1 MAKGFVI
8 GAIWG
13 GVVAVG
19 GAAGLS
25 VMTGPVAE
33 TGFPSRASLDVTS
46 GPAARGAEV
55 GAAPG
60 AGADDGAAD
69 GAAAGEPLAGTGG
82 ASGAGRPDATSGPAA
97 REAEVGADPGA
108 GADEGAA
115 DGAALGDGAA
125 DPDTGVADADVAAGD
140 PAEDGA
146 EDDGGADPVTA
157 AGTDLAP
164 EAGAAPVPD
173 RLVPDGPAG
182 QGAETD
188 GPAPEAGTE
197 VPGSLAAP
205 ESSAAP
211 GAAAGVRPGDPR
223 PGEAAAQPLAEAAP
237 DPVARVPD
245 RVETTVQAG
254 DRGVD
259 LTLAPAEPEEGPAP
273 APEPLTEVARSGAPA
288 GVPDPGADDAAP
300 DGAGTAPPADPAVGD
315 TPEAPPAAGAEG
327 AETLELAALTPVEP
341 VSPPGQGAAPQA
353 SPGAPDPEAEP
364 QVSADPGLPPKPVQ
378 EGPGA
383 RADAPGTEAENPE
396 ALTGAPVSAEGGAE
410 ALREGTERAK
420 DAPEALTD
428 APESVEDGPD
438 VARDA
443 PETAEEDPETAAD
456 AEQGR
461 LQTRAGSLVSNRA
474 PAVQQNRLPSI
485 AADAPEAPEAQPD
498 APETVPSALAALP
511 GDSPLVRNAAAF
523 EAPAG
528 VPRMAVVL
536 IDDGSGPL
544 GPEALESFPFPVTFA
559 IAPGHP
565 DPQGAAAGYRALG
578 FEVMA
583 VGAVPAGALPSD
595 VETAL
600 AGALDAVPQ
609 AVAVLEDSA
618 GSLQADRDV
627 AAQTTDYLLASG
639 HGLVMVPK
647 GLNTT
652 QKLALKEGV
661 PSASLFRD
669 FDAEG
674 QSANVI
680 RRIFD
685 QAAFRARQEG
695 AVVMVG
701 RLRADTVSA
710 LVLWGLQDR
719 GSTITLVPVS
729 TVLAESLRAV
739 E

>member
-33 TGFPSRASLDVTS
+33 TGFPSLASPDAAT
-46 GPAARGAEV
+46 GPAVTETEV
-55 GAAPG
+55 AADPG
-60 AGADDGAAD
+60 ARTDGGAAD
-69 GAAAGEPLAGTGG
+69 G
-82 ASGAGRPDATSGPAA
+82 PA
-97 REAEVGADPGA
+97 V
-108 GADEGAA
+108 
-115 DGAALGDGAA
+115 GDGAP
-125 DPDTGVADADVAAGD
+125 DPDMGVADADVAAGE
-140 PAEDGA
+140 PAG
-146 EDDGGADPVTA
+146 DDRVADPVTA
-157 AGTDLAP
+157 AGRDLAP
-164 EAGAAPVPD
+164 VAGEVPVPEGLAPDGAAK
-173 RLVPDGPAG
+173 
-182 QGAETD
+182 QGAETA
-188 GPAPEAGTE
+188 GPAPEADTE

-205 ESSAAP
+205 EASAAS
-211 GAAAGVRPGDPR
+211 GAAAGARPGDPR
-223 PGEAAAQPLAEAAP
+223 PGETAAQPLAEAAP
-237 DPVARVPD
+237 DPVARVPE
-245 RVETTVQAG
+245 RGETTVQAG

-259 LTLAPAEPEEGPAP
+259 LTLAPAEPEEDPAP
-273 APEPLTEVARSGAPA
+273 VPEPLTEVARSGAPA

-300 DGAGTAPPADPAVGD
+300 DGSGTAPPADPAVGD
-315 TPEAPPAAGAEG
+315 TPEAPPAAGAEV
-327 AETLELAALTPVEP
+327 ADTLDLAALTPVEP
-341 VSPPGQGAAPQA
+341 VSPLGQGAAPQA

-364 QVSADPGLPPKPVQ
+364 QISADPGLPPKPVE
-378 EGPGA
+378 EGPGLRDDA
-383 RADAPGTEAENPE
+383 RGTAAENPA
-396 ALTGAPVSAEGGAE
+396 ALTDAPETAEDGAGAVRGGPE
-410 ALREGTERAK
+410 IAK
-420 DAPEALTD
+420 DAPEALTE
-428 APESVEDGPD
+428 APEIAEDGPD
-438 VARDA
+438 VVRDA
-443 PETAEEDPETAAD
+443 PETAEEDPKTAED

-461 LQTRAGSLVSNRA
+461 LQTRAGSLVSNRE

-485 AADAPEAPEAQPD
+485 AADAPESPGAQPD
-498 APETVPSALAALP
+498 APEAAASALAALP
-511 GDSPLVRNAAAF
+511 EDSPLVRNAAAF

-544 GPEALESFPFPVTFA
+544 GPEALESFPFRVTFA

-595 VETAL
+595 VEVAL
-600 AGALDAVPQ
+600 AGALSAVPQ
-609 AVAVLEDSA
+609 AVGVLEDSS
-618 GSLQADRDV
+618 GSFQADRDV

-639 HGLVMVPK
+639 HGLVMMPK
-647 GLNTT
+647 GLNTA

-674 QSANVI
+674 QSASVI

-695 AVVMVG
+695 AVVMLG

-719 GSTITLVPVS
+719 GSTITLVPIS

>member
-1 MAKGFVI
+1 M
-8 GAIWG
+8 
-13 GVVAVG
+13 
-19 GAAGLS
+19 
-25 VMTGPVAE
+25 
-33 TGFPSRASLDVTS
+33 
-46 GPAARGAEV
+46 
-55 GAAPG
+55 
-60 AGADDGAAD
+60 
-69 GAAAGEPLAGTGG
+69 
-82 ASGAGRPDATSGPAA
+82 
-97 REAEVGADPGA
+97 
-108 GADEGAA
+108 
-115 DGAALGDGAA
+115 
-125 DPDTGVADADVAAGD
+125 
-140 PAEDGA
+140 
-146 EDDGGADPVTA
+146 
-157 AGTDLAP
+157 
-164 EAGAAPVPD
+164 
-173 RLVPDGPAG
+173 
-182 QGAETD
+182 
-188 GPAPEAGTE
+188 
-197 VPGSLAAP
+197 
-205 ESSAAP
+205 
-211 GAAAGVRPGDPR
+211 
-223 PGEAAAQPLAEAAP
+223 
-237 DPVARVPD
+237 ARVPE
-245 RVETTVQAG
+245 RIETTVQAG

-259 LTLAPAEPEEGPAP
+259 LTLAPAEPEEDPAP
-273 APEPLTEVARSGAPA
+273 APEPLTEVARSGTPA

-300 DGAGTAPPADPAVGD
+300 DGTGTAPPADPAVGD
-315 TPEAPPAAGAEG
+315 TPEAPPAAGAEV
-327 AETLELAALTPVEP
+327 AQTLDLAALTPVEP
-341 VSPPGQGAAPQA
+341 VSPLGQGAAPQA

-364 QVSADPGLPPKPVQ
+364 QVSADPGLPPKPVE
-378 EGPGA
+378 EGPGL
-383 RADAPGTEAENPE
+383 RAEAPGTAAENPE
-396 ALTGAPVSAEGGAE
+396 ALTGAPES
-410 ALREGTERAK
+410 TE
-420 DAPEALTD
+420 DGPEALTD
-428 APESVEDGPD
+428 VPEIAEDGPD
-438 VARDA
+438 VVRDA
-443 PETAEEDPETAAD
+443 PDTAEEDPETAEE

-461 LQTRAGSLVSNRA
+461 LQTRAGSLVSNRE

-485 AADAPEAPEAQPD
+485 TADAPEAPEAQPD
-498 APETVPSALAALP
+498 APETAPSALAALP

-600 AGALDAVPQ
+600 AGALGAVPQ
-609 AVAVLEDSA
+609 AVAVLEDSS

>member
-19 GAAGLS
+19 AAAGLS

-33 TGFPSRASLDVTS
+33 TGFPSRTS
-46 GPAARGAEV
+46 PDATTGPAITGTEV
-55 GAAPG
+55 VADPG
-60 AGADDGAAD
+60 GRADDGAAD
-69 GAAAGEPLAGTGG
+69 GAA
-82 ASGAGRPDATSGPAA
+82 
-97 REAEVGADPGA
+97 V
-108 GADEGAA
+108 
-115 DGAALGDGAA
+115 GDGATG
-125 DPDTGVADADVAAGD
+125 PDTGVADADVAVGGPAG
-140 PAEDGA
+140 AG
-146 EDDGGADPVTA
+146 GGADPVTA

-164 EAGAAPVPD
+164 EAGEAPVPD

-182 QGAETD
+182 RGAETA
-188 GPAPEAGTE
+188 GPAPEADTD

-205 ESSAAP
+205 EASAAP
-211 GAAAGVRPGDPR
+211 GAAAGARPGDPR

-237 DPVARVPD
+237 DPVARVPE
-245 RVETTVQAG
+245 RIETTVQAG

-259 LTLAPAEPEEGPAP
+259 LTLAPAEPEEDPAP
-273 APEPLTEVARSGAPA
+273 APEPLTEVARSGTPA

-300 DGAGTAPPADPAVGD
+300 DGTGTAPPADPAVGD
-315 TPEAPPAAGAEG
+315 TPEAPPAAGAEV
-327 AETLELAALTPVEP
+327 AQTLDLAALTPVEP
-341 VSPPGQGAAPQA
+341 VSPLGQGAAPQA
-353 SPGAPDPEAEP
+353 SPGAPDPEAKP
-364 QVSADPGLPPKPVQ
+364 QVSADPGLPPKPVE
-378 EGPGA
+378 EGPGL
-383 RADAPGTEAENPE
+383 RAEAPGTAAENPE
-396 ALTGAPVSAEGGAE
+396 ALTGAPESAEDG
-410 ALREGTERAK
+410 
-420 DAPEALTD
+420 PEALTD
-428 APESVEDGPD
+428 VPEIAEDGPD
-438 VARDA
+438 VVRDA
-443 PETAEEDPETAAD
+443 PDTAEEDPETAED

-461 LQTRAGSLVSNRA
+461 LQTRAGSLVSNRE

-485 AADAPEAPEAQPD
+485 TADAPEAPEAQPD
-498 APETVPSALAALP
+498 APETAPSALAALP

-600 AGALDAVPQ
+600 AGALSAVPQ
-609 AVAVLEDSA
+609 AVAVLEDSS